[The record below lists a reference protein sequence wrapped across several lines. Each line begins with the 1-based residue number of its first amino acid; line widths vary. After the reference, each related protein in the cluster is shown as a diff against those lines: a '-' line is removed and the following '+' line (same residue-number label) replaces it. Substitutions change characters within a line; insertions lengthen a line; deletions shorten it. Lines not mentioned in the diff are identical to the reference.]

1 MLRRSELERGG
12 GRHDRHGPPED
23 VQTAA
28 AIAGEGLELGQ
39 RAARLEAFRAVVFGA
54 DEYGEVDHVLM
65 VPVASDGTVV
75 RRMLG
80 ANRSRTRR
88 SEMGQCIEGRSRD
101 LLEAPNFCHVAT
113 VRKDG
118 TPYVVP
124 TWVDVDGDR
133 VVLNTADG
141 RLWPKNLRR
150 DPRVTLTVSPT
161 DNPYEYL
168 TIRGR
173 VAEETK
179 DGAEEHIDKMAQKYL
194 GQDTYPYRQPG
205 EERVMFRIEPE
216 DVRHQAQ

>member
-1 MLRRSELERGG
+1 
-12 GRHDRHGPPED
+12 
-23 VQTAA
+23 
-28 AIAGEGLELGQ
+28 
-39 RAARLEAFRAVVFGA
+39 
-54 DEYGEVDHVLM
+54 
-65 VPVASDGTVV
+65 
-75 RRMLG
+75 
-80 ANRSRTRR
+80 
-88 SEMGQCIEGRSRD
+88 MGQSIEGRSRD

-133 VVLNTADG
+133 VV
-141 RLWPKNLRR
+141 
-150 DPRVTLTVSPT
+150 LTVSPT